1 MPAPEDEPRR
11 EPGDDPYR
19 PPRAEPEAEPE
30 WAAAPPEPPARWPL
44 LSAGPVDPEDGTSR
58 RSAYIALVLIACG
71 MAAGFWRSTLDDG
84 PERRDAPAPSY
95 IDQAE
100 WEQCVA
106 DESSATDGNTV
117 LTPQEV
123 CSVAYPAYDGPGSV
137 DPFSD
142 TFGPKGDESSLP

>member
-1 MPAPEDEPRR
+1 M
-11 EPGDDPYR
+11 
-19 PPRAEPEAEPE
+19 
-30 WAAAPPEPPARWPL
+30 AAGPPERPARWPVP
-44 LSAGPVDPEDGTSR
+44 SARPVDPEDGTSR
-58 RSAYIALVLIACG
+58 RSAYIALVLITCG
-71 MAAGFWRSTLDDG
+71 IAAGYWTSTLDDG
-84 PERRDAPAPSY
+84 PERRDVPAPSS

-123 CSVAYPAYDGPGSV
+123 CSVAYPAYNGPGSV

-142 TFGPKGDESSLP
+142 SFGPDGIESGPP